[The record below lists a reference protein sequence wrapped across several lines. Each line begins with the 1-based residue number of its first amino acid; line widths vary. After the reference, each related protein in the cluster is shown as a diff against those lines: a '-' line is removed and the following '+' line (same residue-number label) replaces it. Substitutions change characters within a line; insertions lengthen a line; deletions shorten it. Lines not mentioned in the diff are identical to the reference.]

1 MTTQPNTLDCNKLG
15 SLLEEVL
22 GCSTPVESIKRKL
35 RYDIGVDDDTHWALV
50 SIAAKNKLHQEDF
63 HRMLK
68 ILLSGWR
75 GYLTQPMKTTWQQHQ
90 NFCGI

>member
-1 MTTQPNTLDCNKLG
+1 MTTQPDTLDCNKLG

-22 GCSTPVESIKRKL
+22 GCSTSVESIKRKL

-63 HRMLK
+63 VEQLLVEFVAEHRAAMALIK
-68 ILLSGWR
+68 GGEEAAS
-75 GYLTQPMKTTWQQHQ
+75 
-90 NFCGI
+90 

>member
-22 GCSTPVESIKRKL
+22 GCSTSVESTKRKL
-35 RYDIGVDDDTHWALV
+35 RYDIEVDDDTHWALV

-63 HRMLK
+63 VEQLLVEFVAEHRAATAL
-68 ILLSGWR
+68 
-75 GYLTQPMKTTWQQHQ
+75 MK
-90 NFCGI
+90 GIEEAAS

>member
-1 MTTQPNTLDCNKLG
+1 MTTQPDTLDCNKLG

-22 GCSTPVESIKRKL
+22 GCSTSVESIKRKL

-63 HRMLK
+63 VEQLLVEFVAEHRAAMALRK
-68 ILLSGWR
+68 
-75 GYLTQPMKTTWQQHQ
+75 
-90 NFCGI
+90 GIEEAAS

>member
-22 GCSTPVESIKRKL
+22 GCSTPVESTKRKL
-35 RYDIGVDDDTHWALV
+35 RYDIEVDDDTHWALV

-63 HRMLK
+63 VEQLLVEFVAEHRAAMALIK
-68 ILLSGWR
+68 
-75 GYLTQPMKTTWQQHQ
+75 
-90 NFCGI
+90 GIEEAAS

>member
-63 HRMLK
+63 VEHLLVEFVAEHRAAMALIK
-68 ILLSGWR
+68 G
-75 GYLTQPMKTTWQQHQ
+75 GEEAA
-90 NFCGI
+90 

>member
-22 GCSTPVESIKRKL
+22 GCSTSVESIKRKL
-35 RYDIGVDDDTHWALV
+35 RYDIEVDDDTHWALV

-63 HRMLK
+63 VEQLLVEFVAEHRAAMALIK
-68 ILLSGWR
+68 G
-75 GYLTQPMKTTWQQHQ
+75 GEEAA
-90 NFCGI
+90 

>member
-22 GCSTPVESIKRKL
+22 GCSTPVESTKRKL

-63 HRMLK
+63 VEQLLVEFVAEHRAAMAL
-68 ILLSGWR
+68 
-75 GYLTQPMKTTWQQHQ
+75 MK
-90 NFCGI
+90 GGEEAA

>member
-15 SLLEEVL
+15 PLLEEVL

-63 HRMLK
+63 VEQLLVEFVAEHRAAMALIK
-68 ILLSGWR
+68 G
-75 GYLTQPMKTTWQQHQ
+75 GEEAA
-90 NFCGI
+90 

>member
-63 HRMLK
+63 VEQLLVEFVAEHRAAMALRK
-68 ILLSGWR
+68 
-75 GYLTQPMKTTWQQHQ
+75 
-90 NFCGI
+90 GIEGAAS

>member
-63 HRMLK
+63 VEQLLVEFVAEHRAAMALIK
-68 ILLSGWR
+68 G
-75 GYLTQPMKTTWQQHQ
+75 GEETA
-90 NFCGI
+90 

>member
-22 GCSTPVESIKRKL
+22 GCSTLVESTKRKL
-35 RYDIGVDDDTHWALV
+35 RYDIEVDDDTHWALV

-63 HRMLK
+63 VEQLLVEFVAEHRAAMALIK
-68 ILLSGWR
+68 G
-75 GYLTQPMKTTWQQHQ
+75 GEKAA
-90 NFCGI
+90 

>member
-22 GCSTPVESIKRKL
+22 GCSTSVESIKRKL

-63 HRMLK
+63 VEQLLVEFVAEHRAAMALRK
-68 ILLSGWR
+68 
-75 GYLTQPMKTTWQQHQ
+75 
-90 NFCGI
+90 GIEEAAS

>member
-63 HRMLK
+63 VEQLLVEFVAEHRAAMALIK
-68 ILLSGWR
+68 G
-75 GYLTQPMKTTWQQHQ
+75 G
-90 NFCGI
+90 GEAA

>member
-22 GCSTPVESIKRKL
+22 GCSTPVESTKRKL

-63 HRMLK
+63 VEQLLVEFVAEHRAAMALIK
-68 ILLSGWR
+68 GGEEAAS
-75 GYLTQPMKTTWQQHQ
+75 
-90 NFCGI
+90 

>member
-1 MTTQPNTLDCNKLG
+1 MTIQPNTLDCNKLG

-22 GCSTPVESIKRKL
+22 GCSTSVEPIKRKL

-63 HRMLK
+63 VEQLLVEFVAEHRAAMAL
-68 ILLSGWR
+68 
-75 GYLTQPMKTTWQQHQ
+75 MK
-90 NFCGI
+90 GIEEAA

>member
-22 GCSTPVESIKRKL
+22 GCSTSVESIKRKL

-63 HRMLK
+63 VEQLLVEFVAEHRAAMAL
-68 ILLSGWR
+68 
-75 GYLTQPMKTTWQQHQ
+75 MK
-90 NFCGI
+90 GIEEAA

>member
-22 GCSTPVESIKRKL
+22 GCSTPVESTKRKL
-35 RYDIGVDDDTHWALV
+35 RYDIEVDDDTHWALV

-63 HRMLK
+63 VEQLLVEFVAEHRAAMALIK
-68 ILLSGWR
+68 GGEEAAS
-75 GYLTQPMKTTWQQHQ
+75 
-90 NFCGI
+90 

>member
-1 MTTQPNTLDCNKLG
+1 MTTQPNTLEYNKL
-15 SLLEEVL
+15 SPLLEEVL

-63 HRMLK
+63 VEQLLVEFVAEHRAAMDLRK
-68 ILLSGWR
+68 
-75 GYLTQPMKTTWQQHQ
+75 
-90 NFCGI
+90 GIEEAAS

>member
-22 GCSTPVESIKRKL
+22 GCSTSVESIKRKL
-35 RYDIGVDDDTHWALV
+35 RYDIEVDDDTHWALV

-63 HRMLK
+63 VEQLLVEFVAEHRAAMALIK
-68 ILLSGWR
+68 GGEEAAS
-75 GYLTQPMKTTWQQHQ
+75 
-90 NFCGI
+90 

>member
-22 GCSTPVESIKRKL
+22 GCSTSVESIKRKL

-63 HRMLK
+63 VEQLLVEFVAEHRAAMALIK
-68 ILLSGWR
+68 G
-75 GYLTQPMKTTWQQHQ
+75 GEEAA
-90 NFCGI
+90 

>member
-22 GCSTPVESIKRKL
+22 GCSTPVESTKRKL

-63 HRMLK
+63 VEQLLVEFVAEHRAAMALRK
-68 ILLSGWR
+68 
-75 GYLTQPMKTTWQQHQ
+75 
-90 NFCGI
+90 GIEEATS

>member
-63 HRMLK
+63 VEQLLVEFVAEHRAAMALIK
-68 ILLSGWR
+68 
-75 GYLTQPMKTTWQQHQ
+75 
-90 NFCGI
+90 GIEEAAS

>member
-22 GCSTPVESIKRKL
+22 GCSTPVESTKRKL
-35 RYDIGVDDDTHWALV
+35 HYHIEVDDDTHWALV

-63 HRMLK
+63 VEQLLVEFVAEHRAATALIK
-68 ILLSGWR
+68 G
-75 GYLTQPMKTTWQQHQ
+75 GEEAA
-90 NFCGI
+90 

>member
-22 GCSTPVESIKRKL
+22 GCSTSVESIKRKL
-35 RYDIGVDDDTHWALV
+35 RYDIEVDDDTHWALV

-63 HRMLK
+63 VEQLLVEFVAEHRAAMALIK
-68 ILLSGWR
+68 
-75 GYLTQPMKTTWQQHQ
+75 
-90 NFCGI
+90 GIEEAAS